1 MAAYKNLRKVLNLP
15 TLSESPSSGV
25 NGEMYFNT
33 TDSALFIYDG
43 EWKKSTQ
50 SELPGPDWTAAAQ
63 QAKLVA
69 SDAQAS
75 DAFGFSVSI
84 DGDTLVAG
92 AWYEDAGGSNAGAAY
107 VFTRSG
113 TSWSQQAKLV
123 ASDAQ
128 AGDEFGNAIAI
139 SGDTVV
145 VGAYAED
152 TGGSG
157 AGAAYVFTR
166 SGTTW
171 SQQAKLQASDKGTY
185 DYLGMSVAI
194 DGNTVVAGAFY
205 EDSGASDAGSATVFT
220 RSGTTWSQQ
229 ARLTASDPQANDQF
243 GYSISISSD
252 TVVVGAYTEDTGG
265 TDAGAAYVFTR
276 SGTSWSQQAK
286 LQASDKAAGDQL
298 GYSVSISSD
307 TVVAG
312 APLEDAGGNEAGAA
326 YIFTRSGTS
335 WSQQAK
341 IVAANAGELD
351 SFGTSVDID
360 GDSVIV
366 GAWREDTKASDG
378 GAVYVF
384 TRSGTS
390 WSQQK
395 LLTAS
400 DVPADARFGHAVAVD
415 GKTAV
420 GTSKLVD
427 SGAGAAYAFLAG

>member
-1 MAAYKNLRKVLNLP
+1 MATYKNLRKVLNLP

-33 TDSALFIYDG
+33 TDSALHIYDG
-43 EWKKSTQ
+43 VWKKVTQ
-50 SELPGPDWTAAAQ
+50 SDFPGPDWTVAAQ

-75 DAFGFSVSI
+75 D
-84 DGDTLVAG
+84 
-92 AWYEDAGGSNAGAAY
+92 
-107 VFTRSG
+107 
-113 TSWSQQAKLV
+113 
-123 ASDAQ
+123 
-128 AGDEFGNAIAI
+128 EFGNSIAI

-145 VGAYAED
+145 VGAYIED
-152 TGGSG
+152 TGATS

-171 SQQAKLQASDKGTY
+171 SQQAKIQGSTTVIY
-185 DYLGMSVAI
+185 DNFGMSVAI
-194 DGNTVVAGAFY
+194 DSNTIIVGSTGKDTGASSAGAAY
-205 EDSGASDAGSATVFT
+205 IFT

-229 ARLTASDPQANDQF
+229 ALLTASDPQSNDQF
-243 GYSISISSD
+243 GYSVSISSD
-252 TVVVGAYTEDTGG
+252 TVVVGANNEDTGG

-286 LQASDKAAGDQL
+286 
-298 GYSVSISSD
+298 
-307 TVVAG
+307 
-312 APLEDAGGNEAGAA
+312 
-326 YIFTRSGTS
+326 
-335 WSQQAK
+335 
-341 IVAANAGELD
+341 IVAANAGEND
-351 SFGTSVDID
+351 NFGISVDID
-360 GDSVIV
+360 GDNVIV
-366 GAWREDTKASDG
+366 GAIKEDTKAADG

-384 TRSGTS
+384 TRSGTT

-400 DVPADARFGHAVAVD
+400 DVPAYKRFGHAVAID

-420 GTSKLVD
+420 GTSEKVD

>member
-1 MAAYKNLRKVLNLP
+1 MATYKNLRKVLNLP

-33 TDSALFIYDG
+33 TDSALHIYDG
-43 EWKKSTQ
+43 EWKKVTQ
-50 SELPGPDWTAAAQ
+50 SDFPGPDWTVAAQ

-75 DAFGFSVSI
+75 DAFGWSVDI
-84 DGDTLVAG
+84 DGDTLVIG

-128 AGDEFGNAIAI
+128 ASDEFGNSIAI

-145 VGAYAED
+145 VGAYIED
-152 TGGSG
+152 TGATS
-157 AGAAYVFTR
+157 AGAAYV
-166 SGTTW
+166 
-171 SQQAKLQASDKGTY
+171 
-185 DYLGMSVAI
+185 
-194 DGNTVVAGAFY
+194 
-205 EDSGASDAGSATVFT
+205 
-220 RSGTTWSQQ
+220 
-229 ARLTASDPQANDQF
+229 
-243 GYSISISSD
+243 
-252 TVVVGAYTEDTGG
+252 
-265 TDAGAAYVFTR
+265 
-276 SGTSWSQQAK
+276 
-286 LQASDKAAGDQL
+286 
-298 GYSVSISSD
+298 
-307 TVVAG
+307 
-312 APLEDAGGNEAGAA
+312 
-326 YIFTRSGTS
+326 FTRSGTS

-341 IVAANAGELD
+341 IVAANAGEND
-351 SFGTSVDID
+351 NFGISVDID
-360 GDSVIV
+360 GDNVIV
-366 GAWREDTKASDG
+366 GAIKEDTKAADG

-384 TRSGTS
+384 TRSGTT

-400 DVPADARFGHAVAVD
+400 DVPAYKRFGHAVAID

-420 GTSKLVD
+420 GTSEKVD